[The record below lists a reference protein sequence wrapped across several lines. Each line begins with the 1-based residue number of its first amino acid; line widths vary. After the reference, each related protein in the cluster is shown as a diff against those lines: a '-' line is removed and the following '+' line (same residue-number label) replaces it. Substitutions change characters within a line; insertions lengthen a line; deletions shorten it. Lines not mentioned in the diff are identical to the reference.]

1 VDLATLVAALALGAT
16 RMAVPTVAPN
26 VMHALIWEQSRGK
39 PWSFTTSNND
49 QLRVH
54 PTLMDAV
61 CSAQVYPSDRL
72 RIGLTSLPTWQRRVT
87 AAMLLTC
94 EDIARAARRIAEF
107 AERCRRSHRP
117 NSPVYC
123 GISSYWGS
131 WKRPDNTF
139 ANAVPKAAE
148 RGDSRT

>member
-1 VDLATLVAALALGAT
+1 
-16 RMAVPTVAPN
+16 

-54 PTLMDAV
+54 PTPRDAV
-61 CSAQVYPSDRL
+61 CSAQQMYPSDRL
-72 RIGLTSLPTWQRRVT
+72 HIGLTSLPTWPRRVT

-107 AERCRRSHRP
+107 AERCRRSHRR

-123 GISSYWGS
+123 GISSYRGS
-131 WKRPDNTF
+131 WKRSDNTF
-139 ANAVPKAAE
+139 ANAVRMAAE